1 MNTRKSIVDSLVG
14 FYWNHGKSW
23 KITLPHTQG
32 ADMEALHAL
41 GSRFPVLPPDTGPWR
56 IMTNGWV
63 VFFNLEA
70 SAHKWKPCL
79 GKSWFTHIHSS
90 ILLPYSLSRSHK
102 QPCDFV
108 CAMVVY
114 LGTCPAAQQHPE
126 WKYITVCI
134 NMYIYTI
141 YIYIIYIGLYMI
153 YMHEY
158 MCVWCHC
165 IDCQMNCGYQ
175 WISMEHRIHRC
186 KAFASAFWCATPVL
200 KLRVNSSPQSSQS
213 DANSHGG
220 FIHSDFN
227 KGKQAQND
235 AKRYKAT
242 TIYCTLISL
251 IIWTRF
257 IRPVSGSTTGPPLFP
272 ALEGSIFR
280 TEICVQQQLWGN
292 YVDGCIHCQGQA
304 WDASTEMK

>member
-1 MNTRKSIVDSLVG
+1 MPYQTSEVAGWWVLPQASTTVYLMFYMLKNKSKIIKEFNMNTRKSIVDSLVG

-41 GSRFPVLPPDTGPWR
+41 GSRFPVLPPDTDPWR

-70 SAHKWKPCL
+70 SAHTWKPCL

-134 NMYIYTI
+134 NIYICYIYRIIYDI
-141 YIYIIYIGLYMI
+141 YIY
-153 YMHEY
+153 
-158 MCVWCHC
+158 
-165 IDCQMNCGYQ
+165 MN
-175 WISMEHRIHRC
+175 
-186 KAFASAFWCATPVL
+186 
-200 KLRVNSSPQSSQS
+200 
-213 DANSHGG
+213 
-220 FIHSDFN
+220 
-227 KGKQAQND
+227 
-235 AKRYKAT
+235 
-242 TIYCTLISL
+242 
-251 IIWTRF
+251 
-257 IRPVSGSTTGPPLFP
+257 
-272 ALEGSIFR
+272 
-280 TEICVQQQLWGN
+280 ICVYG
-292 YVDGCIHCQGQA
+292 VI
-304 WDASTEMK
+304 T